1 VFALES
7 ENVKLRTK
15 YVKLKSIL
23 QGIEEERQQRRLR
36 KQSKKRETFHSVE
49 IQNRTHR
56 DSVPLNY
63 ADASPS
69 YMQNPYS
76 NLPEERK
83 RQHSASSSS

>member
-1 VFALES
+1 MFALES

-56 DSVPLNY
+56 D
-63 ADASPS
+63 
-69 YMQNPYS
+69 
-76 NLPEERK
+76 
-83 RQHSASSSS
+83 